1 MEKSTAISIQNQLG
15 LWSQHSQSSY
25 AIDKLELSGNTL
37 KNFHQWANGKQ
48 TIAAF
53 KVTNPNKETFY
64 LLLIDWHRNEN
75 YYLVIYLHD
84 KSSTAAEIHHTEED
98 LDDNSALLWTYNP
111 LKRDGLNAER
121 KAYFKQVF
129 GSITMQIPLPQAT
142 TDTES
147 FLDQIFTLARN
158 RLRADRIA
166 ELFNL

>member
-1 MEKSTAISIQNQLG
+1 MEKSTATSIQNQLE

-25 AIDKLELSGNTL
+25 SIDKLELSGNTL
-37 KNFHQWANGKQ
+37 KTFHQWANGKQ

-53 KVTNPNKETFY
+53 KVTNPNNETFY

-98 LDDNSALLWTYNP
+98 SAGSLALLWTYNP

-142 TDTES
+142 TDTED

-158 RLRADRIA
+158 RLRVDKIA